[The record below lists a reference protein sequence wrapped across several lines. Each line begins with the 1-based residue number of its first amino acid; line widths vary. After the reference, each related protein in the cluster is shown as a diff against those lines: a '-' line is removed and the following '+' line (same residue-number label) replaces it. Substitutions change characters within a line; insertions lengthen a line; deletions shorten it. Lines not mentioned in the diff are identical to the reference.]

1 MRYVLRNQ
9 DKIASVYSEAYLSE
23 HIIKSLD
30 CFFANSDDDRIFGD
44 IELDTYQT
52 ESGESYAVLRINDLA
67 DDNAMLE
74 FAVIGK
80 QYDVLKLAF
89 LGRMKG

>member
-1 MRYVLRNQ
+1 MPCLR
-9 DKIASVYSEAYLSE
+9 V
-23 HIIKSLD
+23 
-30 CFFANSDDDRIFGD
+30 
-44 IELDTYQT
+44 
-52 ESGESYAVLRINDLA
+52 NDLA

-80 QYDVLKLAF
+80 EFDVLKLAF

>member
-1 MRYVLRNQ
+1 MRHIEDQLQKSIVRWFDLQYANLRHLLIHVPKSN
-9 DKIASVYSEAYLSE
+9 DECIISSV
-23 HIIKSLD
+23 
-30 CFFANSDDDRIFGD
+30 
-44 IELDTYQT
+44 ELDTYQT
-52 ESGESYAVLRINDLA
+52 ESGESYAVLRVNDLA

-80 QYDVLKLAF
+80 EFDVLKLAF